1 MHYHAEIA
9 ANFQNM
15 MQEREKGSFFSRDCS
30 GVAGAFN
37 AHSLCE
43 IVLSLFLLRKL
54 FHVVLRELQ

>member
-15 MQEREKGSFFSRDCS
+15 MQERENGSFFSRDCS
-30 GVAGAFN
+30 GLAGALS
-37 AHSLCE
+37 AHSLSE

-54 FHVVLRELQ
+54 FHVVIRKLQ